1 MIVTTFNDSLAAL
14 DRAHGIEYLECEHEV
29 CRYLDVE
36 SADGVL
42 SPVVDTAEVERWR
55 TPHSRINSC

>member
-1 MIVTTFNDSLAAL
+1 MIIISASQFQF
-14 DRAHGIEYLECEHEV
+14 EYLECV
-29 CRYLDVE
+29 SMRCVDIQ

-42 SPVVDTAEVERWR
+42 SPVVESAEVERWR